1 MKRIALLGAAALL
14 LAPSREL
21 SAAQTAPMG
30 WPEVISNL
38 TTERTQ
44 AETCVGLIKSRSDPA
59 SIDSAKLT
67 YVTAKADMDG
77 VIAGLETVL
86 GEGGKPA
93 SLPTVRPS
101 LEAAAGSLKTICA
114 AAYAT
119 GTPNTK
125 GIWDEIAKGVAEGA
139 IEPIVTKISD
149 GVTAIW
155 TYYVVEPDKLA
166 LETRKAKLEAARWPE
181 FDDIAKK

>member
-1 MKRIALLGAAALL
+1 LL

-44 AETCVGLIKSRSDPA
+44 AETCVGLIKSRSDLA
-59 SIDSAKLT
+59 SIDSAKFT
-67 YVTAKADMDG
+67 YVTAKAGMDG

-101 LEAAAGSLKTICA
+101 LEAAASSLKTICA
-114 AAYAT
+114 SAYAT
-119 GTPNTK
+119 ATPNTR
-125 GIWDEIAKGVAEGA
+125 GVWDEIAKGVAEGA
-139 IEPIVTKISD
+139 VEPVVNKISD
-149 GVTAIW
+149 GVAALW
-155 TYYVVEPDKLA
+155 THYVVEPDKLA
-166 LETRKAKLEAARWPE
+166 LETRKSKLEAARWPE
-181 FDDIAKK
+181 FADITAK